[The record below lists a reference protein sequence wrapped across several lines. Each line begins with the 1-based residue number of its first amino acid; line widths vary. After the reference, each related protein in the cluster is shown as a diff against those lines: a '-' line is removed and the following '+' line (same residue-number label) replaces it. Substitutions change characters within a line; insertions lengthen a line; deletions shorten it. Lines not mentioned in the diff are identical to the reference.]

1 MTNKEKLKYLQ
12 NQKAGLQK
20 AYWFEHMDQDE
31 YLRRYDALNKLIK
44 PLEFEE
50 TFGKNYE
57 KK

>member
-20 AYWFEHMDQDE
+20 AYWFENIDQDE

-50 TFGKNYE
+50 TFGKTYE